1 MRPLELTLKG
11 FQSYADQQT
20 FDFRDRRLVGIVG
33 PIGAGK
39 SSLLDGIAFA
49 LYGRTPRA
57 GKSTKGLINQRQGSA
72 HVELW
77 FQVEGETWRAVR
89 ALRRKGQSA
98 HNLYRY
104 AGDEPGAERLE
115 EVTGEKLVTA
125 RVSELLGLDFEGFS
139 RSVFLAQNRFADF
152 LEATASQRDVVLKG
166 VFALDRLDRMEE
178 VAKTRRDGLRAELAD
193 LERLRGEVEADRS
206 PLKEARA
213 ALKKATTTLAETESH
228 RENARRLEVAAAE
241 ALGDGERAQSRL
253 AELSGLA
260 AQLPARD
267 KTGVLLD
274 RAAAGS
280 KGQAEAEAALA
291 DATKGLEAARRHQA
305 QTVKKT
311 GGPAALE
318 RVGGR
323 LEQLAA
329 LEKRAKDAAAG
340 SKTARAGLE
349 RAQKDAAK
357 AEKDLASRLEA
368 QTVAAVAVESA
379 AEATAA
385 AEEAWHRATHEAG
398 ALALREG
405 LVVGE
410 PCPVCEQ
417 TVVVPP
423 GAKKAPKA
431 DQVDRA
437 LDRARRTLG
446 KAQAVNTDAA
456 TAHATAL
463 ARVESTH
470 KAHLA
475 AEQHD
480 KEALSAEES
489 LAAERQGISDQLEK
503 AVGKGKPSQV
513 LERWRSQL
521 DEADALVELKVAAEN
536 ATRDHLATEQAAR
549 AGIGSELVQLAT
561 TVATLAG
568 QLGGEIRPAADAAE
582 LSDSLDQ
589 LRKLWEERSAAAQ
602 DEHRASIKRRE
613 EAETAVAGILQQL
626 GLTPGITL
634 ADAIKNAGA
643 NQARLQERVETL
655 EGRAGRLAEAEKGS
669 AETVQALNLYTTLAD
684 DLLPSRFL
692 KFVLDEERRSLA
704 QLGSEH
710 FARMTRGRYRFTEDG
725 AFNVM
730 DLSAAGVERKADTL
744 SGGESFIASL
754 GLALA
759 LAEMVTRTGG
769 RLDAFFLDEGFGSLD
784 PEHLEL
790 AMEGIEALVG
800 GDRLVV
806 VVSHV
811 PQLRE
816 RVEDLIEL
824 DKDPTTGDTRVVR
837 S

>member
-77 FQVEGETWRAVR
+77 FQVEGETWQAVR

-104 AGDEPGAERLE
+104 AGDEPGSERLE

-213 ALKKATTTLAETESH
+213 ALKKATRTLAEIESH
-228 RENARRLEVAAAE
+228 RENARQLEVAAAE

-260 AQLPARD
+260 AQLPGRH

-274 RAAAGS
+274 RAAAGT

-349 RAQKDAAK
+349 RARNDAAK
-357 AEKDLASRLEA
+357 AEKDLASTSEA

-385 AEEAWHRATHEAG
+385 AEEARHRATHEAG

-446 KAQAVNTDAA
+446 KAQAVNTNAA

-475 AEQHD
+475 VEQQD
-480 KEALSAEES
+480 KEALSAEKS
-489 LAAERQGISDQLEK
+489 LAVERQGISDQLEK
-503 AVGKGKPSQV
+503 AVGKEKPSQV
-513 LERWRSQL
+513 LERWLSQL

-589 LRKLWEERSAAAQ
+589 LRELWEERSAAAQ
-602 DEHRASIKRRE
+602 DEHGASIKRRK

-634 ADAIKNAGA
+634 ADAIKNGGA
-643 NQARLQERVETL
+643 DQARLQERVETL
-655 EGRAGRLAEAEKGS
+655 EGRA
-669 AETVQALNLYTTLAD
+669 
-684 DLLPSRFL
+684 
-692 KFVLDEERRSLA
+692 ER
-704 QLGSEH
+704 
-710 FARMTRGRYRFTEDG
+710 
-725 AFNVM
+725 
-730 DLSAAGVERKADTL
+730 
-744 SGGESFIASL
+744 
-754 GLALA
+754 
-759 LAEMVTRTGG
+759 
-769 RLDAFFLDEGFGSLD
+769 
-784 PEHLEL
+784 
-790 AMEGIEALVG
+790 
-800 GDRLVV
+800 
-806 VVSHV
+806 
-811 PQLRE
+811 
-816 RVEDLIEL
+816 
-824 DKDPTTGDTRVVR
+824 
-837 S
+837 